1 MWPTCCWPPGP
12 GPPISDLKRFR
23 KKKTKRRQIWRKVG
37 WRSHGKGMW
46 ARGTRSNTPI
56 FVHIRTSRDAW
67 TGCALL
73 CNSGAKSWQM
83 RRDGL
88 EPAQPHHP
96 KISRPYS
103 RGSMCWVDV
112 LLKIPRLKI
121 VRKVNWFSLVFEWA
135 LSPFQNGVLKVQR
148 YLAPPPERTPQPAA
162 AGMNRWLFWGSL
174 WRLPRGSS
182 IQRGSWNI
190 RSRITRFWSSSLA
203 SRCWLCHSYGS
214 GPPGHTAGSLKNRL
228 TEWF

>member
-1 MWPTCCWPPGP
+1 
-12 GPPISDLKRFR
+12 
-23 KKKTKRRQIWRKVG
+23 
-37 WRSHGKGMW
+37 MW

-56 FVHIRTSRDAW
+56 FVHIRTSWDVW

-73 CNSGAKSWQM
+73 CNSRAKSWQM

-88 EPAQPHHP
+88 EPVQPHYP

-103 RGSMCWVDV
+103 WGSMCWVDV
-112 LLKIPRLKI
+112 LLKIPLLKI
-121 VRKVNWFSLVFEWA
+121 FSKVNWFLWYSNGPYHGFKMASCKCRDFAPTPPARGCRDEW
-135 LSPFQNGVLKVQR
+135 VIVW
-148 YLAPPPERTPQPAA
+148 E
-162 AGMNRWLFWGSL
+162 SL

-182 IQRGSWNI
+182 IQRGSQNI

-203 SRCWLCHSYGS
+203 SWCWLCHSYGS
-214 GPPGHTAGSLKNRL
+214 GPPGRTAGSLKNRL